1 MFRDLSGTILTEASL
16 SGKMKRK
23 MDLCGDGRDCRS
35 GRKGEEMKPKTPMQ
49 PARPERRDS
58 EVVLALFLS
67 VFLIFAVVLICTVVL
82 RGCAPADGDA
92 DTATKTEDRGGETET
107 GAVTP
112 PTPAFAGG
120 TIPKAPFTT
129 GATKSL
135 SDGIFS
141 SYATLVDISTGEI
154 LASKNADTTFRPAS
168 MTKVMTLIVACEM
181 LQSDQLDETVTMTEE
196 IHNYIHTGGYQGST
210 CYGIDV
216 NDEYKI
222 RDLLYGIGM
231 ESASDCVMLVV
242 RYLCASE
249 EDFVARMNEKA
260 SELGL
265 RNTHFDNAIGYESES
280 NYTTANEMS
289 VIMAYALQ
297 SDLIREILSAK
308 TYTSRAAGYNSHG
321 VFNPS
326 FPFTYYS
333 TLFSDRLNYYK
344 EKVGQEFSLKNA
356 VLKGGKTGS
365 FVTSSYLVCY
375 AAGGGKT
382 YVLVLGDAPKSTY
395 AAKLYTMQDVK
406 TMFDNYLR

>member
-1 MFRDLSGTILTEASL
+1 ME
-16 SGKMKRK
+16 
-23 MDLCGDGRDCRS
+23 
-35 GRKGEEMKPKTPMQ
+35 PKKTAQ
-49 PARPERRDS
+49 PARPDRRDS

-67 VFLIFAVVLICTVVL
+67 VFLIFLVVLVCASVL
-82 RGCAPADGDA
+82 RGCDRADGGTGNVTTPGESDHTTDA
-92 DTATKTEDRGGETET
+92 EPA
-107 GAVTP
+107 
-112 PTPAFAGG
+112 TPATPVFAGG
-120 TIPKAPFTT
+120 TVPGNPFSTGTT
-129 GATKSL
+129 RNPA
-135 SDGIFS
+135 DGITS
-141 SYATLVDISTGEI
+141 AYATLIDASTGEI
-154 LASKNADTTFRPAS
+154 LAAKAPDATFSPAS

-181 LQSDQLDETVTMTEE
+181 LRNDQLDEKVTMTEE
-196 IHNYIHTGGYQGST
+196 IHNYIHTGGYKGST

-242 RYLCASE
+242 RYVCANE

-265 RNTHFDNAIGYESES
+265 RNTHFDNAIGYESAA
-280 NYTTANEMS
+280 NYTTANEMA
-289 VIMAYALQ
+289 VMMAYALQ

-308 TYTSRAAGYNSHG
+308 TYSSRAAGYNSQG

-344 EKVGQEFSLKNA
+344 EKTGQAFSLKNA

-375 AAGGGKT
+375 ATSGGKT
-382 YVLVLGDAPKSTY
+382 YVLVLGDAPKGTY
-395 AAKLYTMQDVK
+395 AAKFYTMQDVK
-406 TMFDNYLR
+406 TMLDTYLR